1 MKYATWFSSLVVAGV
16 AASATGCRPP
26 APQTPDAARLDR
38 LERRV
43 DKIIEILEQALPPA
57 EPDPTETYSVTIA
70 DIDPIEGPANARVTV
85 VEGFEFL
92 CPYCALVHPTVEALR
107 AKYPRDVRVVAK
119 YMVIHGAQA
128 LPPAQAACA
137 ANKQGKYSEMKAA
150 IWAKAFRIEDERP
163 VRQDTITFEVAQEL
177 ASSLKLD
184 SARFATDFDSKDCKM
199 WAAGG
204 DRAMGA
210 VGASGTPAFFVNGR
224 YVNGAVPLE
233 TLDEV
238 VQEELRKADRAI
250 AAGVRPEDYYA
261 SVVKKGQTK
270 VKGRFD

>member
-1 MKYATWFSSLVVAGV
+1 MKYATWLSSLVVAGV
-16 AASATGCRPP
+16 VTNAAGCRPP
-26 APQTPDAARLDR
+26 APQTPDAARLER

-57 EPDPTETYSVTIA
+57 EPDPAETYAVPIA
-70 DIDPIEGPANARVTV
+70 AIDPIEGPANARITV
-85 VEGFEFL
+85 IEGFEFM
-92 CPYCALVHPTVEALR
+92 CPYCAMVHPTVEALR

-137 ANKQGKYSEMKAA
+137 GNKQGKYSEMKAA
-150 IWAKAFRIEDERP
+150 LWARAYRIEDERP
-163 VRQDTITFEVAQEL
+163 VNQGPITFEVAQEL

-184 SARFATDFDSKDCKM
+184 GARFVADFASDDCKM

-204 DRAMGA
+204 DRAMSA
-210 VGASGTPAFFVNGR
+210 VGASGTPTFFINGR

-233 TLDEV
+233 ALDEV
-238 VQEELRKADRAI
+238 VQEELAKADRAI

-270 VKGRFD
+270 VKSRFE

>member
-1 MKYATWFSSLVVAGV
+1 MKYATWFSSLVVVGV
-16 AASATGCRPP
+16 AASAAGCRPP
-26 APQTPDAARLDR
+26 APQTPDAARLER

-57 EPDPTETYSVTIA
+57 EPDPAETYSVPIGEV
-70 DIDPIEGPANARVTV
+70 DPIEGPANARITV
-85 VEGFEFL
+85 IEGFEFL
-92 CPYCALVHPTVEALR
+92 CPYCAMVHPTVEALL

-128 LPPAQAACA
+128 MPPAQAACA

-150 IWAKAFRIEDERP
+150 LWAKAFRIEDGRP
-163 VRQDTITFEVAQEL
+163 VHQDAITFEVAQEL

-184 SARFATDFDSKDCKM
+184 GARFATDFASKDCKM

-204 DRAMGA
+204 DRAMSA
-210 VGASGTPAFFVNGR
+210 VGATGTPTFFVNGR

-238 VQEELRKADRAI
+238 VQEELGKADHAI
-250 AAGVRPEDYYA
+250 AAGVRPEDYYT

-270 VKGRFD
+270 VKGRFE